1 MTPGLCEAEE
11 GRIDFER
18 FALKIESESL
28 FLREDVRVRCGF
40 FPDIASGTGGG
51 AAGVDA
57 FSSGVKC
64 AAKFRSSHEE
74 LLERNPRLWRRS
86 LSVLRFGFEATEV
99 RKRSPRDLCQC
110 RSVLVSLLL
119 GKWFRG
125 TPPVVILARV
135 SAMSR

>member
-18 FALKIESESL
+18 FALKIVESESL

-57 FSSGVKC
+57 VMCTSPPGHVDRDVEEMGRKEKKGSKIEFS
-64 AAKFRSSHEE
+64 
-74 LLERNPRLWRRS
+74 
-86 LSVLRFGFEATEV
+86 
-99 RKRSPRDLCQC
+99 
-110 RSVLVSLLL
+110 
-119 GKWFRG
+119 
-125 TPPVVILARV
+125 
-135 SAMSR
+135 